1 MTKQHVLPI
10 QYRFSDKKIDCFF
23 DADFAI
29 IKEKLQKGK
38 TIFITDENL
47 FAAHPQK
54 FDGWQTI
61 VVRAGE
67 QFKNQHT
74 VDSIIN
80 QLINLQADR
89 QSFLVGV
96 GGGVV
101 TDITGFVASIY
112 MRGLK
117 FAFVPTSILAMVD
130 ASVGGKNGV
139 DVGVYKNLVGAVSY
153 THLTLP
159 T

>member
-1 MTKQHVLPI
+1 MTKQQVLPI
-10 QYRFSDKKIDCFF
+10 QYCFSDKKIDCFF

-29 IKEKLQKGK
+29 IKEKLQKEK
-38 TIFITDENL
+38 TVLITDENL

-61 VVRAGE
+61 VLKAGE
-67 QFKNQHT
+67 QFKNQQT

-80 QLINLQADR
+80 QLIKLQADR
-89 QSFLVGV
+89 QTFLVGV

-130 ASVGGKNGV
+130 ASVGGKNGI
-139 DVGVYKNLVGAVSY
+139 DVGVYKNLGWHNQAS
-153 THLTLP
+153 
-159 T
+159 